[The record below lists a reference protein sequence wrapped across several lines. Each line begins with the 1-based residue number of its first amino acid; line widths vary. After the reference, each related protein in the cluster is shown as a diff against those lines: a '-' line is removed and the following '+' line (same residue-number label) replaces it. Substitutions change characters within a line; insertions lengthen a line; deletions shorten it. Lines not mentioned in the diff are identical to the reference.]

1 MKRGGI
7 RYPATTTKED
17 PMSNEGEKA
26 VAAEAAPVNPIRAND
41 LRRQAAQMLEE
52 ATRIDRLVAA
62 EELRRREERRPKMP
76 PVHEGESAVV
86 IFTKYQAG
94 REYHYAAVGWRQGR
108 SVRWA
113 VTGNTTDRLNWP
125 GLLQFIGEG
134 NWPSLRVVTD
144 TENIGPSP
152 DEEEPMAERMGSFG
166 RVLGTSGVVDPLV
179 SAEVPRYAD
188 GGVVRG
194 GGAGGAGGHTGVYGI
209 VVRGGNPFGQED
221 RY

>member
-17 PMSNEGEKA
+17 PMSDNEGEKA

-52 ATRIDRLVAA
+52 AGRIDRLVAA

-152 DEEEPMAERMGSFG
+152 DEEEPVAERMGAYG

-179 SAEVPRYAD
+179 HAEVPRYAD

-194 GGAGGAGGHTGVYGI
+194 QGGSGGRAYGI
-209 VVRGGNPFGQED
+209 TVVSPFGRED